1 MFKFRFFK
9 PFQYEFSTKNNLY
22 LVSHVRFL
30 KFFLAITL
38 VMSYFAEPNHIEYD
52 AWFDENIDPIDLVD
66 YLDEKE
72 FSDSVH
78 NKFHKISTRNL
89 TIGSSNNFH
98 W

>member
-1 MFKFRFFK
+1 MVRLSKITHKQLIAAKKFTNGTCD
-9 PFQYEFSTKNNLY
+9 TK
-22 LVSHVRFL
+22 L

-52 AWFDENIDPIDLVD
+52 AWFDENIDPIDLVN

-78 NKFHKISTRNL
+78 DKFHKISTRNL
-89 TIGSSNNFH
+89 TIGSSDNFH